1 MIMWPFSTKKTI
13 AKSGILEGFRE
24 CHCHL
29 LPGVDDGVK
38 KMEDTL
44 SILQQWEAAGVR
56 EVWFT
61 PHVMED
67 YPNTP
72 AQLQEVFQEVLDV
85 YEGGIQ
91 LHLAAENMMDN
102 IFPERLEKRELLPI
116 FGDHLLV
123 ETSYFNPPLR
133 MGETLENI
141 RKAGYRPILAH
152 PERYYYMEMEDY
164 PRWKARGIKFQLN
177 FASLVGAYG
186 PDVRKKAEA
195 LLEKGLYDF
204 MGSDTHSV
212 GFVEWYMKGKLS
224 GKVIDAL
231 KEIPGRSRE

>member
-1 MIMWPFSTKKTI
+1 M
-13 AKSGILEGFRE
+13 
-24 CHCHL
+24 
-29 LPGVDDGVK
+29 LPGVDDGIK
-38 KMEDTL
+38 KIEDTL
-44 SILQQWEAAGVR
+44 SILQMWEAAGVR

-61 PHVMED
+61 PHIMED

-72 AQLQEVFQEVLDV
+72 AQLQEIFQEVKAA

-91 LHLAAENMMDN
+91 LNLAAENMMDN

-152 PERYYYMEMEDY
+152 PERYYYMELEDY

-204 MGSDTHSV
+204 MGSDTHST

-224 GKVIDAL
+224 KSVVAAL
-231 KEIPGRSRE
+231 MEIPGRSRE

>member
-1 MIMWPFSTKKTI
+1 MWPFSTKKTI

-61 PHVMED
+61 PHIMED

-72 AQLQEVFQEVLDV
+72 AQLQARFQEVKAA
-85 YEGGIQ
+85 YEGGIS
-91 LHLAAENMMDN
+91 LNLAAENMMDN

-123 ETSYFNPPLR
+123 ETSYFNPPIR

-224 GKVIDAL
+224 PKVITAL
-231 KEIPGRSRE
+231 KAL